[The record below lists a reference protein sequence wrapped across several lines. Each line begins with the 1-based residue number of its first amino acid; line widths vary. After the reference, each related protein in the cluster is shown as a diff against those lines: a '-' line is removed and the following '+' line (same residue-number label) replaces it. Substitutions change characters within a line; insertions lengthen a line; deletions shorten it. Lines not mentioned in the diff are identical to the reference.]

1 MTDTLSTRSKTE
13 AVTALMQA
21 SDHPI
26 RRSAAERG
34 SAVEVGVE
42 SDRLPEPEQP
52 VGHQSDLEANA
63 PVQSFPEPPERGS
76 LDDDDLVPLVDRHT
90 SDTATIDLIGILQ
103 AQMHL
108 RAQEAARFAA
118 WEEQMRLIG
127 TDEALGELERT
138 RLHFTGVIPIQTSP
152 TIVTA
157 GAAPEATA
165 LVPEKIT
172 RPEAPVVTVAS
183 VPDAVENAHLQRAR
197 QADERL
203 LELDDTVPSA
213 VRLTRVRAEASASSG
228 TRILVVALTT
238 LAAVIA
244 TSAVVLTSV
253 GVGATFTAT
262 LGAVG
267 VLAAAWIGVVVAR
280 RVLRARRGATV
291 LDETTLSAWTLV
303 GGIVV
308 ATVVGEGFVVSSDPA
323 FGWQGYLSS
332 LLKIQSIPAVLS
344 LTVGLIAA
352 LVIAFLAVALV
363 GRSRSAKAESS
374 APAA

>member
-1 MTDTLSTRSKTE
+1 MTDTLSTRPKTE

-26 RRSAAERG
+26 RRSTAERDDAA
-34 SAVEVGVE
+34 SAAVDAE
-42 SDRLPEPEQP
+42 RLPEPEQP
-52 VGHQSDLEANA
+52 VGQQPDVA
-63 PVQSFPEPPERGS
+63 PNVPAQSFPEPPERGS

-165 LVPEKIT
+165 IVPEKIT
-172 RPEAPVVTVAS
+172 RPEAPVVTVES

-213 VRLTRVRAEASASSG
+213 VRLTRVRREATASSG
-228 TRILVVALTT
+228 TSILVVALTT

-244 TSAVVLTSV
+244 VSAVILTAV

-267 VLAAAWIGVVVAR
+267 VLAAAWIGVVAAR
-280 RVLRARRGATV
+280 LALRARRGATV
-291 LDETTLSAWTLV
+291 LPETTLSAWALV

-308 ATVVGEGFVVSSDPA
+308 ATAVGEGFVVSSDPA
-323 FGWQGYLSS
+323 FAWQGYLSS
-332 LLKIQSIPAVLS
+332 LLKIQGVPAVLS
-344 LTVGLIAA
+344 LTVGLVAA
-352 LVIAFLAVALV
+352 LVIAFVAVALV
-363 GRSRSAKAESS
+363 GRSRSAEASSS

>member
-1 MTDTLSTRSKTE
+1 MTDTLSTRPKTE

-26 RRSAAERG
+26 RRSAAERDD
-34 SAVEVGVE
+34 AA
-42 SDRLPEPEQP
+42 EPNP
-52 VGHQSDLEANA
+52 AG
-63 PVQSFPEPPERGS
+63 QSFPEPPERGS

-138 RLHFTGVIPIQTSP
+138 RLHFTGVIPIQASP

-165 LVPEKIT
+165 LVPERIT

-213 VRLTRVRAEASASSG
+213 VRLTRVRAEANASSV
-228 TRILVVALTT
+228 TRILVVALTS

-244 TSAVVLTSV
+244 VSAVVLTSA
-253 GVGATFTAT
+253 GVRATFTAT

-267 VLAAAWIGVVVAR
+267 VLAAAWIGVVAAR
-280 RVLRARRGATV
+280 LLLRARRGATV
-291 LDETTLSAWTLV
+291 RPETTLSAWALV

-308 ATVVGEGFVVSSDPA
+308 ATAVGEGFVVSSDPT
-323 FGWQGYLSS
+323 FGWQGYLAP
-332 LLKIQSIPAVLS
+332 LLEIQGIPAFLS
-344 LTVGLIAA
+344 LIAGLLSS
-352 LVIAFLAVALV
+352 LVIAFLAVVLV